1 MVSEVH
7 VMTVSTIGFIITMI
21 ALQAA
26 ILIGAHIV
34 WTLDD
39 IERRWRSRNG

>member
-7 VMTVSTIGFIITMI
+7 VMTVSTISPIVTMI